1 MIVEREGIQACAL
14 GICKYVIEIKSPDLG
29 IGIESPDWGIG
40 IESPDLGIGIETPDR
55 VLRVLRA
62 LI

>member
-1 MIVEREGIQACAL
+1 VHVSALTIVEREGIQACAL
-14 GICKYVIEIKSPDLG
+14 GICKYVIEIKSPD
-29 IGIESPDWGIG
+29 WGIG
-40 IESPDLGIGIETPDR
+40 IESPDLGIGIESPDW